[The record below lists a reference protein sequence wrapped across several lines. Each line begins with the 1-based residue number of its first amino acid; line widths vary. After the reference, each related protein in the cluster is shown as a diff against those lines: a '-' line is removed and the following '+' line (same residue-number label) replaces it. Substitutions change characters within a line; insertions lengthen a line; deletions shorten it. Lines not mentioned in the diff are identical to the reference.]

1 MQGINV
7 CCLENDALGNY
18 PAIQLELQIFLVQP
32 FAVANRELATST
44 KADHCPC
51 ISSTIQFTKHMSGP
65 SQLCKAQTC
74 VVLKMMHFEII
85 QPSRAVYIPRA
96 TFYYS

>member
-1 MQGINV
+1 MQGTNV

-18 PAIQLELQIFLVQP
+18 YPAMQLELQKFLVQP

-51 ISSTIQFTKHMSGP
+51 ISSTIQFTRHMSGLH
-65 SQLCKAQTC
+65 SYARHKR
-74 VVLKMMHFEII
+74 VL
-85 QPSRAVYIPRA
+85 S
-96 TFYYS
+96 